1 MKVLKRII
9 TWAMLSIMMQLAGLT
24 FLDQV
29 VFTHSSEFEEKEI
42 KPTKKEDVTIKVPT
56 SAKDI
61 STSYNGKYL
70 KYIDGDKLMLITT
83 KTSEIK
89 EVQVEEGAEILFSKW
104 MPRDNYIIIAE
115 KIKISSKNSDVKI
128 VAYNPRNDSI
138 TNIISDSGELCRYQT
153 GMKIDDIVSSTSGTK
168 YIGVSR
174 EGFNSQIYRVDIND
188 NLRTL
193 PLKIPNI
200 GTIKVFPHKDEL
212 IYEDNLNK
220 IFYSYTNSKNSKLN
234 INNASSMSLL
244 SLDEN
249 DNMYLGEIEG
259 DKISRI
265 TYGTLDTAMD
275 SWSSVVLEKPKNP
288 KDIYITTKGDIFV
301 NDNLTGK
308 ITNAHN
314 GETIT
319 YEGMFVEMTDRVIIT
334 SSDGT
339 IFMKSITDIDSK

>member
-42 KPTKKEDVTIKVPT
+42 KPTQKQDVKIKLPT
-56 SAKDI
+56 SAEDI

-70 KYIDGDKLMLITT
+70 KYIDDDKLMVIATRS
-83 KTSEIK
+83 SETK
-89 EVQVEEGAEILFSKW
+89 EVKVDEGAEILFSKW

-115 KIKISSKNSDVKI
+115 KVNISSTDSVIKII
-128 VAYNPRNDSI
+128 GYNPRNSSV
-138 TNIISDSGELCRYQT
+138 TNIISDSSELCTYQN

-174 EGFNSQIYRVDIND
+174 DGFNSQIYRVDIND
-188 NLRTL
+188 NLRAL
-193 PLKIPNI
+193 PLKIPSI
-200 GTIKVFPHKDEL
+200 GTIKVFPHKDEV

-220 IFYSYTNSKNSKLN
+220 IFYSYTNSENSELN
-234 INNASSMSLL
+234 INDVSYISLL

-249 DNMYLGEIEG
+249 DNMYVGEMEG
-259 DKISRI
+259 DKISKI
-265 TYGTLDTAMD
+265 IYGTLDSSMD
-275 SWSSVVLEKPKNP
+275 NWDVIELEKYKNP
-288 KDIYITTKGDIFV
+288 RDIYITTKGDVFV

-308 ITNAHN
+308 VTNLHN
-314 GETIT
+314 GDTIT
-319 YEGMFVEMTDRVIIT
+319 YEGMFIEMTDRVIIT
-334 SSDGT
+334 SSNGT
-339 IFMKSITDIDSK
+339 IFMKSVTDIDKK